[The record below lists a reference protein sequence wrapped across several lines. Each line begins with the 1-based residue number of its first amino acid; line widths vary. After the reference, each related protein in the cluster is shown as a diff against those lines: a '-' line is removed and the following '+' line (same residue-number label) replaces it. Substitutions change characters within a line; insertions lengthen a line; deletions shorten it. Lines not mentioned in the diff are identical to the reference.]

1 MDRLSIA
8 LFVLA
13 TFSTY
18 FCMDKDITEN
28 KVVHTMYAIISVG
41 SIIAF
46 GIRIVSL
53 I

>member
-18 FCMDKDITEN
+18 FCVDKDITEN

-46 GIRIVSL
+46 GIRIISL

>member
-8 LFVLA
+8 LFLLA

-18 FCMDKDITEN
+18 FCMDRDITEN

>member
-1 MDRLSIA
+1 MDKLSVA

-18 FCMDKDITEN
+18 FCVDKDITEN

-46 GIRIVSL
+46 GIRIISL

>member
-1 MDRLSIA
+1 MDKLSIA

-18 FCMDKDITEN
+18 FCVDKDITEN

-46 GIRIVSL
+46 GISIVSL

>member
-46 GIRIVSL
+46 GICIVSL
-53 I
+53 M